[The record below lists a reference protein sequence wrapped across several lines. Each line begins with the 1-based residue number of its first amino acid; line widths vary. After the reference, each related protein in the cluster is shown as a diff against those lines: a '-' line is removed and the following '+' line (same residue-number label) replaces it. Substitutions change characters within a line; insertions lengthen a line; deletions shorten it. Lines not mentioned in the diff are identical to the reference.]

1 MQAAHMLS
9 ADMKGNSKYS
19 GAQQS
24 CHLYQCGLQST
35 VFEGAVPPLLLW
47 GDSCWALKNSGLGM
61 WT

>member
-19 GAQQS
+19 GAQHS

-35 VFEGAVPPLLLW
+35 VFEGAVPLCCCGETAAGP
-47 GDSCWALKNSGLGM
+47 
-61 WT
+61 